1 MNILGFA
8 GSLRK
13 RSWNKKLLHHAAE
26 MLRAQGHR
34 VTEFDL
40 ADLPLMN
47 EDLEAD
53 GFPPAVA
60 DFRDAMQAADAL
72 VIATPE
78 YNHSVSGPTK
88 NALDWLSRPPQ
99 NLLAGKVAAIMG
111 ATIGSFGTVNAQREL
126 RWILARLACLTI
138 PWPWVTVSRAEKHFD
153 RSGNLTDE
161 SQLAHLQELMRKL
174 VEVAQKLA

>member
-13 RSWNKKLLHHAAE
+13 RSWNKKLLHNAAE
-26 MLRAQGHR
+26 ILRAQGHQ
-34 VTEFDL
+34 VTEYDL
-40 ADLPLMN
+40 ADLPMMN
-47 EDLEAD
+47 EDLEKD

-60 DFRDAMQAADAL
+60 HFRDAVEVANAL

-78 YNHSVSGPTK
+78 YNHSVSGPAK

-99 NLLAGKVAAIMG
+99 NVLAGKVAAIMG

-126 RWILARLACLTI
+126 RWILARLACLVI

-153 RSGNLTDE
+153 ESGRLTDDR
-161 SQLAHLQELMRKL
+161 QLAHLQELMQRL